1 MNDLTLL
8 VLIPLFFAISFVYSS
23 VGFGGGSS
31 YTAILILA
39 GISIFSV
46 PPISLVLNV
55 IVSCMAFLSYIKAQY
70 FSPKL
75 SLPFLSSIPF
85 AFYTGQM
92 ILPQK
97 TIIIIFIITL
107 FAASAALLTS
117 KRATKNQ
124 QESETKRSTNLNYI
138 KMAIIGIPIGALLG
152 SVAGLV
158 GIGGGIW
165 LSPLLILTGL
175 ANPKQSAAT
184 ASLFIL
190 TNSISGFAAHSISKP
205 LDLYFLLPLACVV
218 LAGGIIG
225 SRLGAF
231 RFDHDKIRMIIGA
244 IVAVAAINLTIKLLV

>member
-1 MNDLTLL
+1 MYDQTLL
-8 VLIPLFFAISFVYSS
+8 VLVPLFFAISFVYSS

-97 TIIIIFIITL
+97 TITIIFIITL

>member
-8 VLIPLFFAISFVYSS
+8 VLVPLFFAISFVYSS
-23 VGFGGGSS
+23 VGFGGASS

-46 PPISLVLNV
+46 PPISLLLNI
-55 IVSCMAFLSYIKAQY
+55 IVSCMAFLSYIKAQF

-97 TIIIIFIITL
+97 TLTIIFIITL

-152 SVAGLV
+152 SVAGLI

-190 TNSISGFAAHSISKP
+190 TNSISGFAAQSISKP

>member
-46 PPISLVLNV
+46 PPISLVLNI

-97 TIIIIFIITL
+97 TITIIFIITL

>member
-8 VLIPLFFAISFVYSS
+8 VLVPLFFAISFVYSS
-23 VGFGGGSS
+23 VGFGGASS

-46 PPISLVLNV
+46 PPISLVLNI
-55 IVSCMAFLSYIKAQY
+55 IVSCMAFLSYINAQY

-97 TIIIIFIITL
+97 TLTIIFIITL

-152 SVAGLV
+152 SVAGLI

-190 TNSISGFAAHSISKP
+190 TNSISGFAAQSISKP
-205 LDLYFLLPLACVV
+205 LDLYFLLPLACIV

>member
-1 MNDLTLL
+1 MNDLALL
-8 VLIPLFFAISFVYSS
+8 VLVPLFFAISFVYSS

-97 TIIIIFIITL
+97 TITIIFIITL

-244 IVAVAAINLTIKLLV
+244 IVAVAAINLTIKLLA

>member
-8 VLIPLFFAISFVYSS
+8 VLVPLFFAISFVYSS

-46 PPISLVLNV
+46 PPISLLLNI
-55 IVSCMAFLSYIKAQY
+55 IVSCMAFLSYIKAQF

-97 TIIIIFIITL
+97 TITIIFIITL

-117 KRATKNQ
+117 KKATKKK
-124 QESETKRSTNLNYI
+124 QESGTKRSTNLDYI

-152 SVAGLV
+152 SVAGLI

>member
-1 MNDLTLL
+1 MYDLTLL
-8 VLIPLFFAISFVYSS
+8 VLVPLFFAISFVYSS

-46 PPISLVLNV
+46 PPISLLLNI
-55 IVSCMAFLSYIKAQY
+55 IVSCMAFLSYIKAQF

-97 TIIIIFIITL
+97 TITIIFIITL

-117 KRATKNQ
+117 KKATKKK
-124 QESETKRSTNLNYI
+124 QESATKRSTNLNYI

-152 SVAGLV
+152 SVAGLI

>member
-1 MNDLTLL
+1 MYDLTLVVL
-8 VLIPLFFAISFVYSS
+8 VPLFFAISFVYSS

-46 PPISLVLNV
+46 PPISLLLNI
-55 IVSCMAFLSYIKAQY
+55 IVSCMAFLSYIKAQF

-97 TIIIIFIITL
+97 TITIIFIITL

-117 KRATKNQ
+117 KKATKKK
-124 QESETKRSTNLNYI
+124 QESGTKRSTNLNYI

-152 SVAGLV
+152 SVAGLI

>member
-8 VLIPLFFAISFVYSS
+8 VLVPLFFAISFVYSS
-23 VGFGGGSS
+23 VGFGGASS

-39 GISIFSV
+39 GINIFSV
-46 PPISLVLNV
+46 PPISLILNI

-97 TIIIIFIITL
+97 TLTIIFIITL

-124 QESETKRSTNLNYI
+124 QESEMKRSTNLNYT
-138 KMAIIGIPIGALLG
+138 KMTIIGIPIGALLG
-152 SVAGLV
+152 SVAGLI

-190 TNSISGFAAHSISKP
+190 TNSISGFAAQSISKP
-205 LDLYFLLPLACVV
+205 LDLYFLFPLACVV

-231 RFDHDKIRMIIGA
+231 RFDHDKIRMIIGS

>member
-8 VLIPLFFAISFVYSS
+8 VLVPLFFAISFVYSS
-23 VGFGGGSS
+23 VGFGGASS

-46 PPISLVLNV
+46 PPISLVLNI

-85 AFYTGQM
+85 AFYTGQI

-97 TIIIIFIITL
+97 TLTIIFIITL

-190 TNSISGFAAHSISKP
+190 TNSISGFAAQSISKP

-231 RFDHDKIRMIIGA
+231 RFDHDKIRMTIGA

>member
-1 MNDLTLL
+1 MYDLTLL
-8 VLIPLFFAISFVYSS
+8 VLVPLFFAISFVYSS

-46 PPISLVLNV
+46 PPISLLLNI
-55 IVSCMAFLSYIKAQY
+55 IVSCMAFLSYIKAQF

-97 TIIIIFIITL
+97 TITIIFIITL

-117 KRATKNQ
+117 KKATKKK
-124 QESETKRSTNLNYI
+124 QESGTKRSTNLNYI

-152 SVAGLV
+152 SVAGLI

>member
-1 MNDLTLL
+1 
-8 VLIPLFFAISFVYSS
+8 
-23 VGFGGGSS
+23 
-31 YTAILILA
+31 
-39 GISIFSV
+39 
-46 PPISLVLNV
+46 
-55 IVSCMAFLSYIKAQY
+55 
-70 FSPKL
+70 
-75 SLPFLSSIPF
+75 
-85 AFYTGQM
+85 M

-97 TIIIIFIITL
+97 TITIIFIITL

-218 LAGGIIG
+218 LGGGIIG

>member
-8 VLIPLFFAISFVYSS
+8 VLVPLFFAISFVYSS

-190 TNSISGFAAHSISKP
+190 TNSISGFAAQSISKP

>member
-8 VLIPLFFAISFVYSS
+8 VLVPLFFAISFVYSS

-97 TIIIIFIITL
+97 TITIIFIITL

-244 IVAVAAINLTIKLLV
+244 IVAVAAVNLTIKLLV

>member
-97 TIIIIFIITL
+97 TITIIFIITL

>member
-8 VLIPLFFAISFVYSS
+8 VLVPLFFAISFVYSS
-23 VGFGGGSS
+23 VGFGGASS

-39 GISIFSV
+39 GINIFSV
-46 PPISLVLNV
+46 PPISLILNI

-92 ILPQK
+92 ILPQN
-97 TIIIIFIITL
+97 TLTIIFIITL

-124 QESETKRSTNLNYI
+124 QESEMKRSTNLNYT

-152 SVAGLV
+152 SVAGLI

-190 TNSISGFAAHSISKP
+190 TNSISGFAAQSISKP
-205 LDLYFLLPLACVV
+205 LDLYFLFPLACVV

>member
-8 VLIPLFFAISFVYSS
+8 VLVPLFFAISFVYSS

-97 TIIIIFIITL
+97 TITIIFIITL

-124 QESETKRSTNLNYI
+124 QESEMKRSTNLNYI

>member
-8 VLIPLFFAISFVYSS
+8 VLVPLFFAISFVYSS
-23 VGFGGGSS
+23 VGFGGASS

-39 GISIFSV
+39 GINIFSV
-46 PPISLVLNV
+46 PPISLILNI

-97 TIIIIFIITL
+97 TLTIIFIITL

-124 QESETKRSTNLNYI
+124 QESEMKRSTNLNYT
-138 KMAIIGIPIGALLG
+138 KMTIIGIPIGALFG
-152 SVAGLV
+152 SVAGLI

-190 TNSISGFAAHSISKP
+190 TNSISGFTAQSISKP
-205 LDLYFLLPLACVV
+205 LDLYFLFPLACVV

>member
-1 MNDLTLL
+1 MNDLALL
-8 VLIPLFFAISFVYSS
+8 VLVPLFFAISFVYSS

-117 KRATKNQ
+117 KRTTKNQ

>member
-8 VLIPLFFAISFVYSS
+8 VLVPLFFAISFVYSS

-46 PPISLVLNV
+46 PPISLLLNI
-55 IVSCMAFLSYIKAQY
+55 IVSCMAFLSYIKAQF

-97 TIIIIFIITL
+97 TITIIFIITL

-117 KRATKNQ
+117 KKATKKK
-124 QESETKRSTNLNYI
+124 QESGTKRSTNLNYI

-152 SVAGLV
+152 SVAGLI

>member
-8 VLIPLFFAISFVYSS
+8 VLVPLFFAISFVYSS
-23 VGFGGGSS
+23 VGFGGASS

-46 PPISLVLNV
+46 PPISLVLNI

-97 TIIIIFIITL
+97 TLTIIFIITL

-117 KRATKNQ
+117 KKATKKK
-124 QESETKRSTNLNYI
+124 QESGTKRSTNLNYI

-152 SVAGLV
+152 SVAGLI

>member
-1 MNDLTLL
+1 MNDLALL
-8 VLIPLFFAISFVYSS
+8 VLVPLFFAISFVYSS

-97 TIIIIFIITL
+97 TITIIFIITL

-117 KRATKNQ
+117 KRTTKNQ

>member
-8 VLIPLFFAISFVYSS
+8 VLVPLFFAISFVYSS
-23 VGFGGGSS
+23 VGFGGASS

-39 GISIFSV
+39 GINIFSV
-46 PPISLVLNV
+46 PPISLILNI

-85 AFYTGQM
+85 AFYTGQ
-92 ILPQK
+92 ITLPQK
-97 TIIIIFIITL
+97 TLTIIFIITL

-152 SVAGLV
+152 SVAGLI

-190 TNSISGFAAHSISKP
+190 TNSISGFAAQSISKP
-205 LDLYFLLPLACVV
+205 LDLYFLLPLASVV

>member
-1 MNDLTLL
+1 
-8 VLIPLFFAISFVYSS
+8 
-23 VGFGGGSS
+23 
-31 YTAILILA
+31 
-39 GISIFSV
+39 
-46 PPISLVLNV
+46 
-55 IVSCMAFLSYIKAQY
+55 
-70 FSPKL
+70 
-75 SLPFLSSIPF
+75 
-85 AFYTGQM
+85 M

-97 TIIIIFIITL
+97 TLTIIFIITL

-124 QESETKRSTNLNYI
+124 QESEMKRSTNLNYT

-152 SVAGLV
+152 SVAGLI

-190 TNSISGFAAHSISKP
+190 TNSISGFTAQSISKP
-205 LDLYFLLPLACVV
+205 LDLYFLFPLACVV

>member
-8 VLIPLFFAISFVYSS
+8 VLVPLFFAISFVYSS

-46 PPISLVLNV
+46 PPISLLLNI

-97 TIIIIFIITL
+97 TITIIFIITL

-117 KRATKNQ
+117 KKATKKK
-124 QESETKRSTNLNYI
+124 QESGTKRSTNLNYI

-152 SVAGLV
+152 SVAGLI

>member
-8 VLIPLFFAISFVYSS
+8 VLVPLFFAISFVYSS
-23 VGFGGGSS
+23 VGFGGASS

-39 GISIFSV
+39 GINIFSV
-46 PPISLVLNV
+46 PPISLILNI

-97 TIIIIFIITL
+97 TLTIIFIITL

-124 QESETKRSTNLNYI
+124 QESEMKRSANLNYT
-138 KMAIIGIPIGALLG
+138 KMAIIGIPLGALLG
-152 SVAGLV
+152 SVAGLI

-190 TNSISGFAAHSISKP
+190 TNSISGFSAQSISKP
-205 LDLYFLLPLACVV
+205 LDLYFLFPLACVV

>member
-8 VLIPLFFAISFVYSS
+8 VLVPLFFAISFVYSS
-23 VGFGGGSS
+23 VGFGGASS

-39 GISIFSV
+39 GINIFSV
-46 PPISLVLNV
+46 PPISLILNI

-97 TIIIIFIITL
+97 TLTIIFIITL

-124 QESETKRSTNLNYI
+124 QESEMKESAKLNYT
-138 KMAIIGIPIGALLG
+138 KMAIIGIPLGALLG
-152 SVAGLV
+152 SVAGLI

-190 TNSISGFAAHSISKP
+190 TNSISGFAAQSISKP
-205 LDLYFLLPLACVV
+205 LDLYFLFPLACVV

>member
-8 VLIPLFFAISFVYSS
+8 VLVPLFFAISFVYSS
-23 VGFGGGSS
+23 VGFGGASS

-46 PPISLVLNV
+46 PPISLVLNI

-85 AFYTGQM
+85 AFYTGQI

-97 TIIIIFIITL
+97 TLTIIFIITL

-152 SVAGLV
+152 SVAGLI

-190 TNSISGFAAHSISKP
+190 TNSISGFAAQSISKP
-205 LDLYFLLPLACVV
+205 LDLYFLFPLACVV

>member
-8 VLIPLFFAISFVYSS
+8 VLVPLFFAISFVYSS

-39 GISIFSV
+39 GISIFSI

-97 TIIIIFIITL
+97 TITIIFIITL

>member
-1 MNDLTLL
+1 MNDLALL
-8 VLIPLFFAISFVYSS
+8 VLVPLFFAISFVYSS

-97 TIIIIFIITL
+97 TITIIFIITL

-124 QESETKRSTNLNYI
+124 QESEMKRSTNLNYI

>member
-1 MNDLTLL
+1 MYDLTLL
-8 VLIPLFFAISFVYSS
+8 VLVPLFFAISFVYSS

-46 PPISLVLNV
+46 PPISLVLNI
-55 IVSCMAFLSYIKAQY
+55 IVSCMAFLSYIKAQF

-97 TIIIIFIITL
+97 TITIIFIITL

-117 KRATKNQ
+117 KKATKKK
-124 QESETKRSTNLNYI
+124 QESGTKRSTNLNYI

-152 SVAGLV
+152 SVAGLI

>member
-1 MNDLTLL
+1 MSDLTLL
-8 VLIPLFFAISFVYSS
+8 VLVPLFFAISFVYSS
-23 VGFGGGSS
+23 VGFGGASS

-46 PPISLVLNV
+46 PPISLVLNI

-85 AFYTGQM
+85 AFYTGQI

-97 TIIIIFIITL
+97 TLTIIFIITL

-152 SVAGLV
+152 SVAGLI

-190 TNSISGFAAHSISKP
+190 TNSISGFAAQSISKP
-205 LDLYFLLPLACVV
+205 LDLYFLLPLASVV

>member
-8 VLIPLFFAISFVYSS
+8 VLVPLFFATSFVYSS
-23 VGFGGGSS
+23 VGFGGASS

-39 GISIFSV
+39 GINIFSV
-46 PPISLVLNV
+46 PPISLILNI

-85 AFYTGQM
+85 AFYTGQV

-97 TIIIIFIITL
+97 TLTIIFIITL

-124 QESETKRSTNLNYI
+124 QESEMKRSTNLNYT

-152 SVAGLV
+152 SVAGLI

-190 TNSISGFAAHSISKP
+190 TNSISGFAAQSISKP

>member
-1 MNDLTLL
+1 MSDLTLL
-8 VLIPLFFAISFVYSS
+8 VLVPLFFAISFVYSS
-23 VGFGGGSS
+23 VGFGGASS

-46 PPISLVLNV
+46 PPISLVLNI

-97 TIIIIFIITL
+97 TITIIFIITL

-152 SVAGLV
+152 SVAGLI

-190 TNSISGFAAHSISKP
+190 TNSISGFAAQSISKP

>member
-8 VLIPLFFAISFVYSS
+8 VLVPLFFAISFVYSS
-23 VGFGGGSS
+23 VGFGGASS

-46 PPISLVLNV
+46 PPISLVLNI

-97 TIIIIFIITL
+97 TLTIIFIITL

-152 SVAGLV
+152 SVAGLI

-190 TNSISGFAAHSISKP
+190 TNSISGFAAQSISKP

>member
-8 VLIPLFFAISFVYSS
+8 VLVPLFFAISFVYSS
-23 VGFGGGSS
+23 VGFGGASS

-39 GISIFSV
+39 GINIFSV
-46 PPISLVLNV
+46 PPISLILNI

-97 TIIIIFIITL
+97 TLTIIFIITL

-124 QESETKRSTNLNYI
+124 QESEMKRSTNLNYT
-138 KMAIIGIPIGALLG
+138 KMTIIGIPIGALLG
-152 SVAGLV
+152 SVAGLI

-190 TNSISGFAAHSISKP
+190 TNSISGFTAQSISKP
-205 LDLYFLLPLACVV
+205 LDLYFLFPLACVV
-218 LAGGIIG
+218 LAGAIIG

>member
-8 VLIPLFFAISFVYSS
+8 VLVPLFFAISFVYSS
-23 VGFGGGSS
+23 VGFGGASS

-39 GISIFSV
+39 GISIFNV
-46 PPISLVLNV
+46 PPISLVLNI

-97 TIIIIFIITL
+97 TLTIIFIITL

-124 QESETKRSTNLNYI
+124 QESEMKRSTNLNYT
-138 KMAIIGIPIGALLG
+138 KMTIIGIPIGALLG
-152 SVAGLV
+152 SVAGLI

-190 TNSISGFAAHSISKP
+190 TNSISGFAAQSISKP

>member
-8 VLIPLFFAISFVYSS
+8 VLVPLFFAISFVYSS
-23 VGFGGGSS
+23 VGFGGASS

-39 GISIFSV
+39 GITIFSV
-46 PPISLVLNV
+46 PPISLILNI
-55 IVSCMAFLSYIKAQY
+55 IVSFMAFLSYIKAQY

-97 TIIIIFIITL
+97 TLTIIFIITL

-124 QESETKRSTNLNYI
+124 QESEMKESTNLNYT
-138 KMAIIGIPIGALLG
+138 KMAIIGIPLGALLG
-152 SVAGLV
+152 SVAGLI

-190 TNSISGFAAHSISKP
+190 TNSISGFAAQSISKP
-205 LDLYFLLPLACVV
+205 LDLYFLFPLACVV

>member
-8 VLIPLFFAISFVYSS
+8 VLVPLFFAISFVYSS
-23 VGFGGGSS
+23 VGFGGASS

-39 GISIFSV
+39 GINIFSV
-46 PPISLVLNV
+46 PPISLILNI

-97 TIIIIFIITL
+97 TLTIIFIITL

-117 KRATKNQ
+117 KRVTKNQ
-124 QESETKRSTNLNYI
+124 QESEMKRSTNLNYT

-152 SVAGLV
+152 SVAGLI

-190 TNSISGFAAHSISKP
+190 TNSISGFAAQSISKP
-205 LDLYFLLPLACVV
+205 LDLYFLFPLACVV

-231 RFDHDKIRMIIGA
+231 RFDHYKIRMIIGA

>member
-8 VLIPLFFAISFVYSS
+8 VLVPLFFAISFFYSS
-23 VGFGGGSS
+23 VGFGGASS

-39 GISIFSV
+39 GINIFSV
-46 PPISLVLNV
+46 PPISLILNI

-92 ILPQK
+92 ILPQR
-97 TIIIIFIITL
+97 TLTIIFIITL

-124 QESETKRSTNLNYI
+124 QESEMKRSTNLNYT
-138 KMAIIGIPIGALLG
+138 KMTIIGIPIGALLG
-152 SVAGLV
+152 SVAGLI

-190 TNSISGFAAHSISKP
+190 TNSISGFAAQSISKP
-205 LDLYFLLPLACVV
+205 LDLYFLFPLACVV